1 MIMKIK
7 TIIIALV
14 TFWGIS
20 LFFMSSSVTSSL
32 LGRFLHVDYSYTG
45 GIVAGDFVDFM
56 KADDTG
62 MIRYTVH
69 QPVTNA
75 RWQKN
80 PDYWQLELE
89 YKDDSAAEKN
99 VKIYISLDNFEFSD
113 EKHCWDFVL
122 LLNEAKGNVYNND
135 GLFLCET
142 ENYIMNDGK
151 GIKIRIPLKSKE
163 LLRILAASKSFHY
176 LETDFAAEEK
186 SKVNSLEVNM
196 KKS

>member
-1 MIMKIK
+1 MIKKIK

-14 TFWGIS
+14 TFWGIP
-20 LFFMSSSVTSSL
+20 LLFMSSSVTSSF

-56 KADDTG
+56 KAEDTE

-69 QPVTNA
+69 KPVTNA

-89 YKDDSAAEKN
+89 YKDDFAAEKN
-99 VKIYISLDNFEFSD
+99 VKIYISLDNFDFSD
-113 EKHCWDFVL
+113 EKHSWDFVL
-122 LLNEAKGNVYNND
+122 LLNEVKGNVYNSD

-151 GIKIRIPLKSKE
+151 VIKIRIPLKSKE
-163 LLRILAASKSFHY
+163 LLRILAASKSYHY
-176 LETDFAAEEK
+176 LEIDFVSYEK
-186 SKVNSLEVNM
+186 PNVYSLEVNM